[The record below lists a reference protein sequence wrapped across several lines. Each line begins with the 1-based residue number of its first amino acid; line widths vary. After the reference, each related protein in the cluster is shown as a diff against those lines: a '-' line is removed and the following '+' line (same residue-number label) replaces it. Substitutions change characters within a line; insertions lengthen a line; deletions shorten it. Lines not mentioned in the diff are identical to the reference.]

1 MKKNYYF
8 LCLCFL
14 FFASPNS
21 VWAQDQNTSD
31 STGLPGDN
39 FSLKGALALFEKA
52 GSPENFEQLI
62 NTESNNVN
70 NLDLNDDGEIDY
82 VQVIDNYEKDAHAF
96 ILRVAV
102 SETESQDIAVI
113 ELEKTGEKSA
123 MVQIVG
129 DKDIYGEE
137 VIVEPDNGSSDETFL
152 ENNSL
157 MASHGPNATGY
168 VTAAPVVFNVWVW
181 PIVHF
186 VFAPAYVVYRSPW
199 GWRHHPYWW
208 KPWRPWGWRPF
219 YMAKARYRQP
229 FIIVSTHRVTRAHM
243 IYVPVRRQSVYV
255 GRRYAAPLNNY
266 RVTRT
271 KTTVTTGRGNTY
283 TKTRTT
289 VSGKKGRVKA
299 YKTTVRKRRHW

>member
-1 MKKNYYF
+1 MKKTHYI
-8 LCLCFL
+8 LCLGFGL
-14 FFASPNS
+14 FMAASPIM
-21 VWAQDQNTSD
+21 AQDESVAD

-52 GSPENFEQLI
+52 SSPEDFEKLL

-70 NLDLNDDGEIDY
+70 NLDLNGDGEIDY
-82 VQVIDNYEKDAHAF
+82 VKVMDNYENNAHAF
-96 ILRVAV
+96 VLQVAV

-113 ELEKTGEKSA
+113 ELEKTGDKTA

-168 VTAAPVVFNVWVW
+168 VTAAPVVFNVWEW
-181 PIVHF
+181 PMVRF

-219 YMAKARYRQP
+219 YRARARYSQP
-229 FIIVSTHRVTRAHM
+229 FIVVSTHRVTRAHM

-271 KTTVTTGRGNTY
+271 KTTITTGRGKTF
-283 TKTRTT
+283 TKTKTT
-289 VSGKKGRVKA
+289 VSGRNGRVKA
-299 YKTTVRKRRHW
+299 SKTTVRKRKH